1 MSPHGLRV
9 GSRRE
14 RGGGVESTKGTARGI
29 LAIWN
34 DIRPGTQREY
44 EAWYRGEHLPERLSI
59 PGFRAGWRF
68 RAIAGEPEY
77 FTFYETTTPEVL
89 FSEAYEARVNDP
101 TPLTRSIMSGV
112 FTNATRALLT
122 SVACWGMLR
131 GAFAVSLRLDAQP
144 GSELERSLRAVAAR
158 EDVLRAEL
166 WMPTRP
172 EAPAVVSA
180 EQQLR
185 GPDKNVT
192 AAAVVETL
200 TEQEGHAVAAVLRD
214 ALGMGRQIG
223 VYRLFCVLDRED
235 LGR

>member
-1 MSPHGLRV
+1 
-9 GSRRE
+9 
-14 RGGGVESTKGTARGI
+14 VESTKGAARGI

-34 DIRPGTQREY
+34 DIRPGMQREY

-89 FSEAYEARVNDP
+89 FSEAYETRVNAP

-112 FTNATRALLT
+112 FINATRALLT

-131 GAFAVSLRLDAQP
+131 GAFAVSLRLDAPP
-144 GSELERSLRAVAAR
+144 GGDLERSLRAVAAR
-158 EDVLRAEL
+158 EEVLRAEL
-166 WMPTRP
+166 WTPTRSHV
-172 EAPAVVSA
+172 PAAVSA

-185 GPDKNVT
+185 GPDKNVA

-200 TEQEGHAVAAVLRD
+200 TEQEAHAVAAVLRD
-214 ALGMGRQIG
+214 ALGTTPHIG
-223 VYRLFCVLDRED
+223 VYQLFCALDRDD

>member
-1 MSPHGLRV
+1 MEP
-9 GSRRE
+9 
-14 RGGGVESTKGTARGI
+14 TKGTARGI

-44 EAWYRGEHLPERLSI
+44 EAWYRGEHLPERVSI

-77 FTFYETTTPEVL
+77 FTFYETATPEIL

-122 SVACWGMLR
+122 SVTCWGTLR
-131 GAFAVSLRLDAQP
+131 GAFAVSLRLDVQP
-144 GSELERSLRAVAAR
+144 SGELERSLHAVAAR

-166 WMPTRP
+166 WTPTRP
-172 EAPAVVSA
+172 HVPAVVSA
-180 EQQLR
+180 EQRLR

-200 TEQEGHAVAAVLRD
+200 TEQEAHAIAAVLRE
-214 ALGMGRQIG
+214 ALGTAAHIG
-223 VYRLFCVLDRED
+223 VYQLFCALNRGDLDC
-235 LGR
+235 